1 MSKQTS
7 GKVKVVVARLVVRS
21 AVRARL
27 ALKKLYLTKLLAE
40 YSIKRTVLIE
50 SIESSLALI

>member
-40 YSIKRTVLIE
+40 HSIKRTVLIE

>member
-40 YSIKRTVLIE
+40 HSIRLDRFYQHC
-50 SIESSLALI
+50 SFSLALI